1 MEEKKYKLLE
11 DETIEVDGH
20 TLYRIEA
27 LRDFGCVRKGY
38 KGGFVESE
46 KNLSHEDN
54 CWVYDDACVYGNSMV
69 YGNSR
74 VYGNSKVYEDARV
87 YEDAEVC
94 GDAKVYGCA
103 EVSDNARVFDN
114 ARIFGNAIVYD
125 STKVHGN
132 AEVYGDAEVYGYAEV
147 HGIAE
152 VYGDAEVCGDAMVL
166 DQDGYIVFKNW
177 WSSGRYFTW
186 TRSNNMWKVGC
197 FYGTDDELIKK
208 AYADSERSGREYERI
223 VKYVEEI
230 LRDGQE

>member
-46 KNLSHEDN
+46 KNLSHEYN
-54 CWVYDDACVYGNSMV
+54 CWVYDDA
-69 YGNSR
+69 
-74 VYGNSKVYEDARV
+74 K
-87 YEDAEVC
+87 
-94 GDAKVYGCA
+94 
-103 EVSDNARVFDN
+103 VFDN
-114 ARIFGNAIVYD
+114 ARVCGNARVYGDASVYDDAIVY
-125 STKVHGN
+125 GW
-132 AEVYGDAEVYGYAEV
+132 AEVYGLAMVYGDAEVYGNV
-147 HGIAE
+147 SLG
-152 VYGDAEVCGDAMVL
+152 GDAEVKSIED
-166 DQDGYIVFKNW
+166 YIVFKNW

-197 FYGTDDELIKK
+197 FYCTGEEWIKK
-208 AYADSERSGREYERI
+208 ADADSERSGREYERI

-230 LRDGQE
+230 LRDEKE